1 MKNLSRIKIGAVLV
15 LIISG
20 LAGLALI
27 TSCGTGEGTRSGT
40 SSSGKDPGSSSSG
53 NDDDDE
59 ITLDCSLSSKGS
71 PCEDSKKC
79 EDWCDDELELSGS
92 ALDECK
98 DLGEDTVE
106 DLVKVFDDV
115 FRKPTQ
121 DDLNDLDLEDLEL
134 MCGAVKKIGRDI
146 LEEKTDDY
154 TASSARNFLAWMA
167 EKDEVLDIFKTIEE
181 TEEDGDEEALKMIKA
196 LIEKIGSGNGDEAI
210 LNGLKAPTL
219 GEEGDQHFLAIAQDN
234 NNSGLIKYIH
244 NNLIDNDQELCD
256 EDNHPSALA
265 APTSASSDKGVSE
278 RTDGREACVLGVYC
292 TIAPPKS
299 DDDTS
304 EELREKISQIVSI
317 NFNRLVKASV
327 ADGGF
332 GLTEEDAEEWTNNA
346 CYCLANYWEA
356 DTNLDVVNGAL
367 GDGADSDCPTN
378 N

>member
-27 TSCGTGEGTRSGT
+27 TSCGTGEGTRSSS
-40 SSSGKDPGSSSSG
+40 SSSGKDSGSSSG
-53 NDDDDE
+53 GGDDEE

-71 PCEDSKKC
+71 TCEDSKKC

-106 DLVKVFDDV
+106 DLVKLFDDV

-121 DDLNDLDLEDLEL
+121 DDLNDLDIEDLEL
-134 MCGAVKKIGRDI
+134 MCGAVKKIGKDI
-146 LEEKTDDY
+146 LDEKTDDY

-167 EKDEVLDIFKTIEE
+167 EKDEVMDIFRTIEE
-181 TEEDGDEEALKMIKA
+181 VEEDGDEEALKIIKA
-196 LIEKIGSGNGDEAI
+196 LIEKIGTGSGDSAI
-210 LNGLKAPTL
+210 LAGLKAATL

-234 NNSGLIKYIH
+234 NNSGLVKYIH
-244 NNLIDNDQELCD
+244 DKLIDNDEELCD
-256 EDNHPSALA
+256 EDNHPTATA
-265 APTSASSDKGVSE
+265 GADGVDE

-292 TIAPPKS
+292 TIAPPAAN
-299 DDDTS
+299 DDST
-304 EELREKISQIVSI
+304 EEFRDKISQIVSV

-327 ADGGF
+327 NDGGF
-332 GLTEEDAEEWTNNA
+332 GLGEDDAEEWTNNA
-346 CYCLANYWEA
+346 CHCLVDFWTG
-356 DTNLDVVNGAL
+356 DTGVDVVTNAGSA
-367 GDGADSDCPTN
+367 GDCPN
-378 N
+378 